1 MLKKP
6 LKPTTRFILLM
17 CRISK
22 EMDRLN
28 VLLEGESQETKQK
41 AIRVVNAMNTKGGS
55 DV

>member
-28 VLLEGESQETKQK
+28 VLLEGAETKQK
-41 AIRVVNAMNTKGGS
+41 AIRVVNAMNMKGGS